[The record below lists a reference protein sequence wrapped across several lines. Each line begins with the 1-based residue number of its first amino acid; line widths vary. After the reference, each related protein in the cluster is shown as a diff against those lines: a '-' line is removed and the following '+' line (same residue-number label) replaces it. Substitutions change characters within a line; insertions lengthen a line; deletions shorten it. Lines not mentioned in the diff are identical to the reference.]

1 MIKINIT
8 LSKTITYTKVIRAI
22 EDLKDEF
29 LEGYSDKIMVSAWVL
44 SNQETFVADLT
55 MKNGLDCYKSI
66 DFCKELGIILDY
78 KAIPLVIIP
87 EIGVKFEG
95 LINKSGLVLPIR
107 SDYFIE

>member
-8 LSKTITYTKVIRAI
+8 LSEKITYTKVIRAI

-29 LEGYSDKIMVSAWVL
+29 LEDYTDKIMVSAWVL

-55 MKNGLDCYKSI
+55 MKNGVDPYKSI
-66 DFCKELGIILDY
+66 DFCKKLGIILDY
-78 KAIPLVIIP
+78 KAVALVIKP
-87 EIGVKFEG
+87 EIGVMFEG

-107 SDYFIE
+107 SNYFIE